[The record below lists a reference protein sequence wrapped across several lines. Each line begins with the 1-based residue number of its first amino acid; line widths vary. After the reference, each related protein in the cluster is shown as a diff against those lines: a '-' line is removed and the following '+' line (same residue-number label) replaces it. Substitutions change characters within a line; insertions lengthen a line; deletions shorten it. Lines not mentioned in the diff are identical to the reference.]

1 MLFPRVLLNLINS
14 RYVRF
19 GYFVK
24 FYIDN
29 ANKNDKILHC
39 VEHNENQEYTKYEEE
54 IMKRKSLRVFACAAV
69 MAMGLMITA
78 CGGDKE
84 AAAETSKTEEAK
96 TEIETELS
104 ETEEKKEEAPAAE
117 EKKEEAPAEEE
128 KKEEAPAEEEK
139 KEEASASL
147 EDYFNDPT
155 VKEAFDALKDAMEG
169 SGMSMDIVIEGN
181 KMTYVYT
188 FEEVAKDASVE
199 EQLNAGLD
207 EEAATFEQTAA
218 SMEEESGVSGV
229 IVGVEYVDCN
239 GETIVSREFTAK

>member
-1 MLFPRVLLNLINS
+1 MPASSRTECHSCRLLLNLINS

-128 KKEEAPAEEEK
+128 KKEEA
-139 KEEASASL
+139 SASL

-218 SMEEESGVSGV
+218 SMEEESGVEGV

>member
-1 MLFPRVLLNLINS
+1 
-14 RYVRF
+14 
-19 GYFVK
+19 
-24 FYIDN
+24 
-29 ANKNDKILHC
+29 
-39 VEHNENQEYTKYEEE
+39 
-54 IMKRKSLRVFACAAV
+54 MKRKSLKVFVCAAV
-69 MAMGLMITA
+69 MAMGLMVTA

-84 AAAETSKTEEAK
+84 AATETTKTEEAK
-96 TEIETELS
+96 TEIETELA

-128 KKEEAPAEEEK
+128 KKEEAAGT
-139 KEEASASL
+139 L

-207 EEAATFEQTAA
+207 EETATFEETAA
-218 SMEEESGVSGV
+218 SMEEESGVEGV
-229 IVGVEYVDCN
+229 IVGVEYIDCN